1 MKPMKNK
8 SIGRI
13 DIAVAWIIS
22 MAAWLLSDKVV
33 DKNAAIWIIIGR
45 CKTALLNAVPDLLA
59 IIGAILIA
67 YGISIIYLPAAWIAA
82 GAECIAG
89 L

>member
-1 MKPMKNK
+1 MQRFWM
-8 SIGRI
+8 
-13 DIAVAWIIS
+13 
-22 MAAWLLSDKVV
+22 
-33 DKNAAIWIIIGR
+33 IIGR

-67 YGISIIYLPAAWIAA
+67 YGISMIYLPAAWIAA

-89 L
+89 AVIWSRGYTGTGGDVA